1 MPDRGSAS
9 SSALA
14 SRRRE
19 LVADSSIEPSCGNVF
34 EDLGFSRQEAVS
46 LELRSFLAFR
56 LEEFIRNERL
66 TQHQA
71 AAFFG
76 VSQPRISNLVRGRI
90 ELFSLDTLVDMLTR
104 AGVKVE
110 VLLTPGMRRPNGGT
124 RSTSE
129 VAAGR
134 RGRTA

>member
-1 MPDRGSAS
+1 MESA
-9 SSALA
+9 
-14 SRRRE
+14 
-19 LVADSSIEPSCGNVF
+19 IEPSCGNVF
-34 EDLGFSRQEAVS
+34 EDLGFPRQEAVS

-56 LEEFIRNERL
+56 LEEFIETERL
-66 TQHQA
+66 TQRQA

-110 VLLTPGMRRPNGGT
+110 ILLRPEPP
-124 RSTSE
+124 RP
-129 VAAGR
+129 R
-134 RGRTA
+134 RGLTHV

>member
-1 MPDRGSAS
+1 VESAIERS
-9 SSALA
+9 S
-14 SRRRE
+14 
-19 LVADSSIEPSCGNVF
+19 GNVF
-34 EDLGFSRQEAVS
+34 EDVGFTRREAVS

-56 LEEFIRNERL
+56 LEEFIQSERL

-104 AGVKVE
+104 AGVRIE
-110 VLLTPGMRRPNGGT
+110 VFLQPGNRRPDGGT
-124 RSTSE
+124 RPTSD
-129 VAAGR
+129 VAANR
-134 RGRTA
+134 PGRTREERPPLPKSNMLSILK

>member
-1 MPDRGSAS
+1 MESA
-9 SSALA
+9 
-14 SRRRE
+14 
-19 LVADSSIEPSCGNVF
+19 IEPSSGNVF
-34 EDLGFSRQEAVS
+34 EDVGFTRQEAVS

-56 LEEFIRNERL
+56 LEEFIETERL

-104 AGVKVE
+104 AGIRIE
-110 VLLTPGMRRPNGGT
+110 VLLQPGTRRPEGGT
-124 RSTSE
+124 RSASDLATNR
-129 VAAGR
+129 R
-134 RGRTA
+134 RGTARA

>member
-1 MPDRGSAS
+1 VESA
-9 SSALA
+9 
-14 SRRRE
+14 
-19 LVADSSIEPSCGNVF
+19 IEPSSGSVF
-34 EDLGFSRQEAVS
+34 EDVGFTRREAVS

-56 LEEFIRNERL
+56 LEEFIETGRL

-104 AGVKVE
+104 AGVRIE
-110 VLLTPGMRRPNGGT
+110 VLLQPGTRRRNGGSY
-124 RSTSE
+124 STSD
-129 VAAGR
+129 ASASR
-134 RGRTA
+134 RGRSA

>member
-1 MPDRGSAS
+1 M
-9 SSALA
+9 
-14 SRRRE
+14 E
-19 LVADSSIEPSCGNVF
+19 SSIEPSCGNVF
-34 EDLGFSRQEAVS
+34 EDLGFPRQEAVS

-56 LEEFIRNERL
+56 LEEFIETERL
-66 TQHQA
+66 TQRQA

-110 VLLTPGMRRPNGGT
+110 ILLQPGIGQENGRVRRPGGLAGNG
-124 RSTSE
+124 
-129 VAAGR
+129 
-134 RGRTA
+134 RGRVP